1 MVRLPAFEAEAECG
15 RLCFE
20 PRMNVVQR
28 VVAVNL
34 GLARAEQVEIG
45 AGEDKDGRKFS
56 QGTAFR
62 LRRCGLPLYGL
73 LDKRQSEA
81 DFRSEE
87 HTSALQSL
95 MRISYAVFCLKQQLE
110 NT

>member
-1 MVRLPAFEAEAECG
+1 
-15 RLCFE
+15 
-20 PRMNVVQR
+20 MNCVQR

-81 DFRSEE
+81 DFRCSRSSSTAKPGRFAKEASP
-87 HTSALQSL
+87 TSPPPSASPSRQHRLQPT
-95 MRISYAVFCLKQQLE
+95 KPTE
-110 NT
+110 